1 MNSYFIFC
9 ASDFYLPN
17 VTALASSLKFTHLFA
32 SDTASYLVTMVF
44 VVVGVILFA
53 TVAHKSIAK
62 ATVWIT
68 VHRTARQTVVSNENN
83 KESAR

>member
-17 VTALASSLKFTHLFA
+17 VTALASSLKYAVTSIPLFLL
-32 SDTASYLVTMVF
+32 TE
-44 VVVGVILFA
+44 
-53 TVAHKSIAK
+53 
-62 ATVWIT
+62 
-68 VHRTARQTVVSNENN
+68 TVVSNENN